1 MLQRNAIH
9 IFRRDEKYEW
19 KMEVEIV
26 FELLDNSVCY
36 GLMASGRVYG
46 SDESEIE
53 WKMSICTE

>member
-53 WKMSICTE
+53 